1 MADKLDLGRE
11 EEMALEEE
19 TAQDGTPVEPQEPP
33 VQPMEM
39 ALEGPEDVAHGG
51 SGDVALGGP
60 GEKNSEEWLLG
71 IAQGG
76 LPEAALVEPGEQ
88 KPNETQNTKW
98 VKELTCWPRCSLPS
112 TRKTQSGK
120 TRKALY

>member
-1 MADKLDLGRE
+1 
-11 EEMALEEE
+11 
-19 TAQDGTPVEPQEPP
+19 
-33 VQPMEM
+33 MEM

-60 GEKNSEEWLLG
+60 GEKKSEEWLLG

-112 TRKTQSGK
+112 TRKTQWGGGTPFRANLCGARSHERFCLGEEGDRGG
-120 TRKALY
+120 RKNSTKADLSP